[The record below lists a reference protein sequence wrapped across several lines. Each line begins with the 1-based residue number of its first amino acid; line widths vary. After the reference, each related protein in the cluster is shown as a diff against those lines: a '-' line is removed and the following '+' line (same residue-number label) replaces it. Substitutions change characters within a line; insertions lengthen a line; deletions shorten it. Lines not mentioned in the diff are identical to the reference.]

1 VWQNGDAE
9 YSTTLS
15 LVISLE
21 SGRVHRLFSVFIS
34 ITVLLC
40 VCIIIGITAWRYRR
54 QQALMAD
61 IRRRHGGRCL
71 ISTYPQMRASG
82 EHTTPV
88 TVALPPP
95 SYAEAVACGPPPYN
109 TVARNN
115 PVPAETQSNPD
126 SDEVESLRQSD
137 PVDTVEPTSLTF

>member
-1 VWQNGDAE
+1 
-9 YSTTLS
+9 
-15 LVISLE
+15 
-21 SGRVHRLFSVFIS
+21 
-34 ITVLLC
+34 
-40 VCIIIGITAWRYRR
+40 
-54 QQALMAD
+54 
-61 IRRRHGGRCL
+61 
-71 ISTYPQMRASG
+71 MRASG

-109 TVARNN
+109 AVARNN

-137 PVDTVEPTSLTF
+137 PVDTLLNQPV